1 MKYNKNK
8 ISTISTLVGEKKK
21 PETNLVRHIKTNV
34 ETFPICIH
42 SLNIYFIL
50 NLIAF
55 LHGLSGFMV

>member
-34 ETFPICIH
+34 ETFPIAYIH
-42 SLNIYFIL
+42 
-50 NLIAF
+50 
-55 LHGLSGFMV
+55 